1 VGTDDVLDI
10 GTMTFQV
17 PIWISPPAK
26 VKRQGV
32 IERII
37 TDVYSVVDVKELD
50 LSSDIYD
57 FFEPVQE
64 DGRNIVVPEDLRV
77 SVTPNGAF
85 LRTLTGAPAD
95 WQRVLDL
102 AGGPGTLR
110 TVSRLELNSSNDIK
124 NLDLLIIGS
133 IAIDTSLPDRLE
145 FTLDTDTLAT
155 NTLADVNGIIN
166 PVTSSPG
173 SGLPAAVV
181 GQRYLLV
188 ENIDAGSP
196 WGVVAVANDII
207 EFDGAEWFV
216 QFDSAA
222 TTSEEYVVNDFTGD
236 QFKWTGS
243 EWISSWQG
251 TYNPGF
257 WRILL

>member
-1 VGTDDVLDI
+1 
-10 GTMTFQV
+10 
-17 PIWISPPAK
+17 
-26 VKRQGV
+26 
-32 IERII
+32 
-37 TDVYSVVDVKELD
+37 
-50 LSSDIYD
+50 
-57 FFEPVQE
+57 
-64 DGRNIVVPEDLRV
+64 
-77 SVTPNGAF
+77 
-85 LRTLTGAPAD
+85 
-95 WQRVLDL
+95 
-102 AGGPGTLR
+102 
-110 TVSRLELNSSNDIK
+110 
-124 NLDLLIIGS
+124 
-133 IAIDTSLPDRLE
+133 
-145 FTLDTDTLAT
+145 
-155 NTLADVNGIIN
+155 
-166 PVTSSPG
+166 
-173 SGLPAAVV
+173 V

-188 ENIDAGSP
+188 ENIDTGSP